1 MKIMALNSEERR
13 TCFGLYR
20 NNDLFRHFMP
30 ILSEVER
37 QFTGVDAI
45 SLWHHAD
52 RVLQKLRA
60 VQSFRD
66 TELDFLHAEMAR
78 ENDAKALA
86 TVMFVVFIRLA
97 NAADTG
103 TSSTPND
110 PISIAILKL
119 YHEDAFFLKLV
130 EAFFR
135 NKVGNNGKKV
145 VIAPFDPMT
154 QALSMDEVD
163 EVAKSEMEGYVKRV
177 TELTQGL
184 MIHFKEKWNGWELLW
199 RNICMDTELFTL
211 LKEINP
217 NRNDWELN
225 QKMICNVVGLCVNQK
240 ILETSVSSL
249 NKALTAKQ
257 VSSYISQPKDFGGS
271 NTVFTK
277 EQCDKVT
284 IMIKN
289 QL

>member
-1 MKIMALNSEERR
+1 
-13 TCFGLYR
+13 
-20 NNDLFRHFMP
+20 
-30 ILSEVER
+30 
-37 QFTGVDAI
+37 
-45 SLWHHAD
+45 
-52 RVLQKLRA
+52 
-60 VQSFRD
+60 
-66 TELDFLHAEMAR
+66 
-78 ENDAKALA
+78 
-86 TVMFVVFIRLA
+86 
-97 NAADTG
+97 
-103 TSSTPND
+103 
-110 PISIAILKL
+110 
-119 YHEDAFFLKLV
+119 
-130 EAFFR
+130 
-135 NKVGNNGKKV
+135 
-145 VIAPFDPMT
+145 
-154 QALSMDEVD
+154 
-163 EVAKSEMEGYVKRV
+163 
-177 TELTQGL
+177 
-184 MIHFKEKWNGWELLW
+184 
-199 RNICMDTELFTL
+199 MDTELFSL